1 MAIRRLSYRL
11 GQEPDTGAVSLVPP
25 DPDSPQ
31 LCEQEGRLWS
41 AVARV
46 MGVPPAGE
54 AGSELSYSLL
64 PDGGRL
70 LCAALPGQRVEAL
83 HLSADTPGPGPV
95 WPIDTW
101 RSESWQG
108 ERGESLG
115 SGFVE
120 SELPVPEAHFDRE
133 LLVAFARERAD
144 RVAPFLAD
152 VRRLF
157 EDPAGRQIVLVEDDS
172 ETVARWIALA
182 CASLPEAYVSALTF
196 TTWTD
201 NPRRAPQRIIGIGP
215 EAEFDRS
222 DDAVVEYLYR
232 VHDGTGGG
240 PESPATEPDAWARL
254 TAERWL
260 TGNPPRPPRGTA
272 TDPEGPFALIPLV
285 AGALLRSATERGAGG
300 GEGAGRAPDSGV
312 PGHAQ
317 RLDGAGRA
325 PGSDGVGGA
334 PGLDGVRRAPGSDGA
349 GSAQGLDG
357 TGWAQG
363 PDDAGGAAGPDGAG
377 QAQVFAGTGGA
388 QSPEG
393 AGRAQSSEGA
403 GRAEGS
409 EGAGRVQD
417 LDGTAGVQAADAAG
431 RTPDSGAA
439 GHAPGS
445 GVFGHAPGSGAAGH
459 APGSGAAGHAPGS
472 GVFGHA
478 PSSGA
483 VGHAPD
489 SGAAGHAPSSGVSG
503 HAPSPGVSGHAPSS
517 GASAHAPSSGASPHA
532 PSPDPSGHAP
542 SPDPSRHAR
551 RPDHSGPAADGELG
565 GLRGDTLRAVLDAF
579 TESVTRGEADARTLA
594 ELDRLCRGLDGD
606 QALAARPL
614 ALALVKHR
622 LDASRGRGTLPDLA
636 SFDGLPL
643 GQEAWRELREEYG
656 DRADDALRARLR
668 DPVTTWTEP
677 LRLALAVGAD
687 GGTGLARAM
696 DRLAEAL
703 LHPERRDCAQAVH
716 VLSELDHVAFTRRVL
731 RHLLDNF
738 TERKLD
744 RLRALADSP
753 QGDWLRRNI
762 DDAPLTVR
770 LAAAAA
776 QWHGPPDRL
785 RGVELFER
793 LTGLLSARR
802 VEDVKTLNLL
812 WRLVWRNDPPN
823 RAEQPRV
830 ARLCTP
836 RLIIEADLG
845 RRIMGWLKEPD
856 HCDRELVAFAREMR
870 QDPKL
875 GAQDRDTAE
884 LLVIAQDLADG
895 RLAVD
900 RASVGRLRELKR
912 KVSPLGMV
920 LGKGVDERVGRALAA
935 ANPLDVC
942 ESGLRILVAAG
953 PDLLGAYRAHLL
965 EERARER
972 LERELPSHPTE
983 LAAYYH
989 LWRPRRRHGVTA
1001 GWRDVA
1007 AELLDQVLAPVLAH
1021 LDDHRLGQVAT
1032 VLHREGQDVQEW
1044 TAWRHRVAGREQ
1056 QT

>member
-31 LCEQEGRLWS
+31 LCEHEGRLRS
-41 AVARV
+41 AVTRV

-54 AGSELSYSLL
+54 AGPELSYSLL

-101 RSESWQG
+101 RSESWAG
-108 ERGESLG
+108 ERDESLG

-182 CASLPEAYVSALTF
+182 CASLPETYVSALTF
-196 TTWTD
+196 TTWTAD
-201 NPRRAPQRIIGIGP
+201 PRRAPQRIIGIGP
-215 EAEFDRS
+215 DAEFDRS

-240 PESPATEPDAWARL
+240 PESPPAEPDAWARL

-260 TGNPPRPPRGTA
+260 TGNPPRPPRGAA

-285 AGALLRSATERGAGG
+285 AGALLRSVTGGRVGGGGGAGRGAGG
-300 GEGAGRAPDSGV
+300 VGGAGSVGGAGGAGRGAGAEGAGRGAGAGGAGDGAGVGGAGRAGGAEAVGRAEGAGRAAGS
-312 PGHAQ
+312 
-317 RLDGAGRA
+317 RSDGGAEAAGRA
-325 PGSDGVGGA
+325 EDAANVEGVGR
-334 PGLDGVRRAPGSDGA
+334 V
-349 GSAQGLDG
+349 
-357 TGWAQG
+357 
-363 PDDAGGAAGPDGAG
+363 
-377 QAQVFAGTGGA
+377 
-388 QSPEG
+388 EG
-393 AGRAQSSEGA
+393 AGFAGCSEGA
-403 GRAEGS
+403 GRAEGAES
-409 EGAGRVQD
+409 TGRAEDAESTGRAEVDQSGEGAE
-417 LDGTAGVQAADAAG
+417 AD
-431 RTPDSGAA
+431 RGAE
-439 GHAPGS
+439 GS
-445 GVFGHAPGSGAAGH
+445 TQP
-459 APGSGAAGHAPGS
+459 
-472 GVFGHA
+472 
-478 PSSGA
+478 
-483 VGHAPD
+483 
-489 SGAAGHAPSSGVSG
+489 
-503 HAPSPGVSGHAPSS
+503 
-517 GASAHAPSSGASPHA
+517 
-532 PSPDPSGHAP
+532 
-542 SPDPSRHAR
+542 
-551 RPDHSGPAADGELG
+551 PDHPWPPADGDFG
-565 GLRGDTLRAVLDAF
+565 GLRGETLRAVLDAF
-579 TESVTRGEADARTLA
+579 TQSVTRGEADARTIE

-636 SFDGLPL
+636 AFDGLPL
-643 GQEAWRELREEYG
+643 GQEAWQELREEYG

-687 GGTGLARAM
+687 GGPGLAGAM
-696 DRLAEAL
+696 TRLADAL
-703 LHPERRDCAQAVH
+703 LLPERRECAQAVH
-716 VLSELDHVAFTRRVL
+716 VLSELDHVALTRRVL
-731 RHLLDNF
+731 RHLLDDF

-744 RLRALADSP
+744 RLRVLADSP

-776 QWHGPPDRL
+776 HWHGPPDRL

-793 LTGLLSARR
+793 LTELLPARR
-802 VEDVKTLNLL
+802 VEDVKSLNLL
-812 WRLVWRNDPPN
+812 WRMVWRNDPPA

-830 ARLCTP
+830 ARVCTP
-836 RLIIEADLG
+836 GLIIEADLG

-856 HCDRELVAFAREMR
+856 HCDRELVAFARKMYK
-870 QDPKL
+870 DPKL

-912 KVSPLGMV
+912 KVSPLGMI
-920 LGKGVDERVGRALAA
+920 LRRGVDERVGRALAG

-942 ESGLRILVAAG
+942 ESGLQILVTAG
-953 PDLLGAYRAHLL
+953 PDLLSAYRAHLL
-965 EERARER
+965 EERTRER
-972 LERELPSHPTE
+972 LERELPGHPTE

-1001 GWRDVA
+1001 DWRDVA

-1032 VLHREGQDVQEW
+1032 VLHREDQDVQEW

>member
-11 GQEPDTGAVSLVPP
+11 GQEPDTGAVSLVPS
-25 DPDSPQ
+25 DPDASQ
-31 LCEQEGRLWS
+31 LCQHEGRLRS
-41 AVARV
+41 AVTRV
-46 MGVPPAGE
+46 MGAPDSGD

-101 RSESWQG
+101 RSASWEE
-108 ERGESLG
+108 ERDESLG

-133 LLVAFARERAD
+133 LLVEFARERAD

-172 ETVARWIALA
+172 GTVARWIALA

-196 TTWTD
+196 TTRAAD
-201 NPRRAPQRIIGIGP
+201 PRRAPQRIIGIGP
-215 EAEFDRS
+215 DAEFDRS

-240 PESPATEPDAWARL
+240 PESPPTEPDAWARL

-260 TGNPPRPPRGTA
+260 TGNPPRPPRGAVTG
-272 TDPEGPFALIPLV
+272 PEGAFALIPLV
-285 AGALLRSATERGAGG
+285 AGALRGARGG
-300 GEGAGRAPDSGV
+300 GGAGAAEGTGGAGRAGCE
-312 PGHAQ
+312 A
-317 RLDGAGRA
+317 GAGGAGGAERA
-325 PGSDGVGGA
+325 GA
-334 PGLDGVRRAPGSDGA
+334 PGGA
-349 GSAQGLDG
+349 ER
-357 TGWAQG
+357 
-363 PDDAGGAAGPDGAG
+363 AGGA
-377 QAQVFAGTGGA
+377 
-388 QSPEG
+388 EG
-393 AGRAQSSEGA
+393 AGGADRADRSYGA
-403 GRAEGS
+403 DRVDEADRIDEPGRAADTGRLR
-409 EGAGRVQD
+409 GADRADRTYAADCADRIDEPGRVAD
-417 LDGTAGVQAADAAG
+417 TGRLRGADRADRADRTYAADCADRIDEPGRVADTEHLRGADGADRADRTYGASCPDRVDQSNHLDEPGRAADTDHP
-431 RTPDSGAA
+431 RGAHRA
-439 GHAPGS
+439 GHGGRADRVVGAHRADHPDAARPATR
-445 GVFGHAPGSGAAGH
+445 HAHP
-459 APGSGAAGHAPGS
+459 
-472 GVFGHA
+472 A
-478 PSSGA
+478 PSDPTPL
-483 VGHAPD
+483 VGL
-489 SGAAGHAPSSGVSG
+489 S
-503 HAPSPGVSGHAPSS
+503 
-517 GASAHAPSSGASPHA
+517 
-532 PSPDPSGHAP
+532 
-542 SPDPSRHAR
+542 
-551 RPDHSGPAADGELG
+551 
-565 GLRGDTLRAVLDAF
+565 GDTLRAVLDAF
-579 TESVTRGEADARTLA
+579 THSVTRGEADDRTLG
-594 ELDRLCRGLDGD
+594 ELDQLCRGLDGD

-614 ALALVKHR
+614 ALALVRHR
-622 LDASRGRGTLPDLA
+622 LDACRGRGTLPDLA
-636 SFDGLPL
+636 AFEGLPL

-687 GGTGLARAM
+687 GGPGLGEAM
-696 DRLAEAL
+696 KRLADAL
-703 LHPERRDCAQAVH
+703 LHPERRDCAQAVQ
-716 VLSELDHVAFTRRVL
+716 VLAALDHTPFTRRVL
-731 RHLLDNF
+731 RLLLADF

-753 QGDWLRRNI
+753 QGDWLRRHI

-793 LTGLLSARR
+793 LTGLLSNRR
-802 VEDVKTLNLL
+802 VEDVRTLNLL
-812 WRLVWRNDPPN
+812 WRIVWRNDPPD

-845 RRIMGWLKEPD
+845 RRITGWLREPD
-856 HCDRELVAFAREMR
+856 RCDRELVDFAREMR
-870 QDPKL
+870 KDPKL

-884 LLVIAQDLADG
+884 LLVTAQDLADG
-895 RLAVD
+895 RLTVS
-900 RASVGRLRELKR
+900 RASVARLRELGR

-920 LGKGVDERVGRALAA
+920 LRKGVDERVGRALAG

-942 ESGLRILVAAG
+942 ESHGLQILVAAG

-965 EERARER
+965 EERTRDR
-972 LERELPSHPTE
+972 LERELPGRPAE

-989 LWRPRRRHGVTA
+989 VWRPRKRHGVCA
-1001 GWRDVA
+1001 DWRDVA

-1032 VLHREGQDVQEW
+1032 VLRREGQDVQEW
-1044 TAWRHRVAGREQ
+1044 TAWRHRIAQEQ
-1056 QT
+1056 S

>member
-11 GQEPDTGAVSLVPP
+11 GKEPDTGAVSLFPP
-25 DPDSPQ
+25 DPDNPQ
-31 LCEQEGRLWS
+31 LCPHEGQLRG

-46 MGVPPAGE
+46 MGAPPPSGE

-101 RSESWQG
+101 RSESWAG
-108 ERGESLG
+108 ERTESESLSLG

-133 LLVAFARERAD
+133 LLVTFARERAD

-196 TTWTD
+196 TTWTAD
-201 NPRRAPQRIIGIGP
+201 PRRAPQRIIGIGP
-215 EAEFDRS
+215 DAEFDRS

-232 VHDGTGGG
+232 VHDGTGVG
-240 PESPATEPDAWARL
+240 PESPPTEPDAWARL

-260 TGNPPRPPRGTA
+260 TGNPPRPPRGAVTG
-272 TDPEGPFALIPLV
+272 PEGPFALIPLV
-285 AGALLRSATERGAGG
+285 AGVLGESVRPHDGVRTRSVEDA
-300 GEGAGRAPDSGV
+300 EGAGRT
-312 PGHAQ
+312 
-317 RLDGAGRA
+317 AG
-325 PGSDGVGGA
+325 
-334 PGLDGVRRAPGSDGA
+334 
-349 GSAQGLDG
+349 
-357 TGWAQG
+357 
-363 PDDAGGAAGPDGAG
+363 DATPDGD
-377 QAQVFAGTGGA
+377 
-388 QSPEG
+388 
-393 AGRAQSSEGA
+393 
-403 GRAEGS
+403 GRAEGP
-409 EGAGRVQD
+409 
-417 LDGTAGVQAADAAG
+417 DG
-431 RTPDSGAA
+431 PE
-439 GHAPGS
+439 
-445 GVFGHAPGSGAAGH
+445 
-459 APGSGAAGHAPGS
+459 
-472 GVFGHA
+472 
-478 PSSGA
+478 
-483 VGHAPD
+483 
-489 SGAAGHAPSSGVSG
+489 
-503 HAPSPGVSGHAPSS
+503 
-517 GASAHAPSSGASPHA
+517 
-532 PSPDPSGHAP
+532 
-542 SPDPSRHAR
+542 
-551 RPDHSGPAADGELG
+551 PAANAANAENAENADFATNAAFA
-565 GLRGDTLRAVLDAF
+565 GLRGDTLRAVLEAF
-579 TESVTRGEADARTLA
+579 THSVARGEADDRTLA

-614 ALALVKHR
+614 ALALVRHR
-622 LDASRGRGTLPDLA
+622 LDACRGSGALPDLA
-636 SFDGLPL
+636 AFEGLPL
-643 GQEAWRELREEYG
+643 GQEAWRKLREEYG

-668 DPVTTWTEP
+668 DPVSTWTEP

-687 GGTGLARAM
+687 GGPGLDKAM
-696 DRLAEAL
+696 ERLADAL
-703 LHPERRDCAQAVH
+703 LHPERRDCAQAVQ
-716 VLSELDHVAFTRRVL
+716 VLAELDHTPLTRRVL
-731 RHLLDNF
+731 RLLIANF

-776 QWHGPPDRL
+776 YWHGPPDRL

-793 LTGLLSARR
+793 LTEFLPARGI
-802 VEDVKTLNLL
+802 EDVRTLNLL
-812 WRLVWRNDPPN
+812 WRLVWRNDPPD

-845 RRIMGWLKEPD
+845 RRVMGWLKEPD
-856 HCDRELVAFAREMR
+856 RCDRELVDFARAMCE
-870 QDPKL
+870 DSKL

-895 RLAVD
+895 RLAVGKL
-900 RASVGRLRELKR
+900 SVDRLRELKR

-920 LGKGVDERVGRALAA
+920 LRKGVEERVGRALAG

-942 ESGLRILVAAG
+942 EAHGLDILVAAG

-965 EERARER
+965 AEPTRDR
-972 LERELPSHPTE
+972 LERELPNCPAE

-989 LWRPRRRHGVTA
+989 VWRPRRRHGVCA

-1032 VLHREGQDVQEW
+1032 VLQREGQDVQEW
-1044 TAWRHRVAGREQ
+1044 TAWRHRVAQEQ
-1056 QT
+1056 S

>member
-11 GQEPDTGAVSLVPP
+11 DQEPDTGAVSLVPP

-31 LCEQEGRLWS
+31 LCEHEGRLWS

-108 ERGESLG
+108 ERDESLG

-182 CASLPEAYVSALTF
+182 CASLPETYVSALTF

-201 NPRRAPQRIIGIGP
+201 DPRRAPQRIIGIGP

-285 AGALLRSATERGAGG
+285 AGALLRSATGRGAGG
-300 GEGAGRAPDSGV
+300 GEGAGRTPDSGAS
-312 PGHAQ
+312 GHAQ
-317 RLDGAGRA
+317 RLDGAERA
-325 PGSDGVGGA
+325 PGPDGVGGA

-377 QAQVFAGTGGA
+377 QAQGFAGTGRA

-393 AGRAQSSEGA
+393 AGQAQGFAGTGRAQSPEGA

-409 EGAGRVQD
+409 EGAGRAQD
-417 LDGTAGVQAADAAG
+417 LDGAAG
-431 RTPDSGAA
+431 AKSAEAAGHTSDPGASGHAPDPGAS
-439 GHAPGS
+439 GHAPGPGAS
-445 GVFGHAPGSGAAGH
+445 GHAPG
-459 APGSGAAGHAPGS
+459 
-472 GVFGHA
+472 
-478 PSSGA
+478 
-483 VGHAPD
+483 
-489 SGAAGHAPSSGVSG
+489 
-503 HAPSPGVSGHAPSS
+503 PGVSGHAPDPGVSGHAPDPGVS
-517 GASAHAPSSGASPHA
+517 GHTPGPGASGYAPSSGASPHA
-532 PSPDPSGHAP
+532 PSPAPSGHAQRP
-542 SPDPSRHAR
+542 AHA
-551 RPDHSGPAADGELG
+551 GPAADGELG

-856 HCDRELVAFAREMR
+856 QCDRELVAFAREMR
-870 QDPKL
+870 EDPKL

-895 RLAVD
+895 RLAVN

-965 EERARER
+965 EERTRER
-972 LERELPSHPTE
+972 LERELPGHPAE

>member
-11 GQEPDTGAVSLVPP
+11 DQEPDTGAVSLVPP

-31 LCEQEGRLWS
+31 LCEHEGRLWS

-108 ERGESLG
+108 ERDESLG

-182 CASLPEAYVSALTF
+182 CASLPETYVSALTF

-201 NPRRAPQRIIGIGP
+201 DPRRAPQRIIGIGP

-285 AGALLRSATERGAGG
+285 AGALLRSATGRGAGG
-300 GEGAGRAPDSGV
+300 GEGAGRTPDSGAS
-312 PGHAQ
+312 GGAQ
-317 RLDGAGRA
+317 RLDGAERA
-325 PGSDGVGGA
+325 PGPDGVGGA
-334 PGLDGVRRAPGSDGA
+334 PGRDGVRRAPGSDGA

-377 QAQVFAGTGGA
+377 QAQGFAGTGRA
-388 QSPEG
+388 QSP
-393 AGRAQSSEGA
+393 EGA

-409 EGAGRVQD
+409 EGAGRAQD
-417 LDGTAGVQAADAAG
+417 LDGAAGAQAADAAG
-431 RTPDSGAA
+431 RTPDPGASW
-439 GHAPGS
+439 HAPG
-445 GVFGHAPGSGAAGH
+445 
-459 APGSGAAGHAPGS
+459 
-472 GVFGHA
+472 
-478 PSSGA
+478 
-483 VGHAPD
+483 
-489 SGAAGHAPSSGVSG
+489 
-503 HAPSPGVSGHAPSS
+503 PGVSGHAPGPGVSGHAPGPGVSGHAPGPGVSGHAPGPGVSGHAPDPGVSGHAPDPGASGYAPSS
-517 GASAHAPSSGASPHA
+517 GASGHAPGPGASGYAPSSGASPHA
-532 PSPDPSGHAP
+532 PSPAPSGHAQRP
-542 SPDPSRHAR
+542 AHA
-551 RPDHSGPAADGELG
+551 GPAADGELG

-856 HCDRELVAFAREMR
+856 QCDRELVAFAREMR
-870 QDPKL
+870 EDPKL

-895 RLAVD
+895 RLAVN

-965 EERARER
+965 EERTRER
-972 LERELPSHPTE
+972 LERELPGHPTE